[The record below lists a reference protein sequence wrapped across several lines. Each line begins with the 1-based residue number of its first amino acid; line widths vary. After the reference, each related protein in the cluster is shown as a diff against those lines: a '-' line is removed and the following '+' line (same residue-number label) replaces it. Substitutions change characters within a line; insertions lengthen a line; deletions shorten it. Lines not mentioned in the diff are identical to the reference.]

1 MLKGVGINIYDF
13 VLLLLY
19 ISLTTM
25 WRDTSGEDIAETETE
40 DSSEFDSEGDYD
52 EDFIDDSDLEI
63 YPTSPIPNSG
73 GILRLL

>member
-1 MLKGVGINIYDF
+1 LLKGVGINIYDF